1 MTAVDRTTFVTGIV
15 LPYFRHGGKAPP
27 PVEML
32 AVGTFREYRENMLA
46 WYGYDAA
53 LLAMVDVTDDQLRAY
68 ARAYPDVSLVET
80 PRGPTLLLPPRLEA

>member
-1 MTAVDRTTFVTGIV
+1 MDKATFVTGTV
-15 LPYFRHGGKAPP
+15 LPYLRHADKAPP
-27 PVEML
+27 PADML

-53 LLAMVDVTDDQLRAY
+53 LLAMTDATDDQLRAY
-68 ARAYPDVSLVET
+68 ARAYPDVALVET